1 MPWQN
6 DPEKR
11 ARDARVYGNPVYQRN
26 RRAALARAGRRCEQP
41 VEGRP
46 CRSTDRVQVDHVTP
60 VSQGGG
66 HDLENL
72 QVLCHRHHMIKTAQ
86 EGGGYRS
93 AAAVGDP
100 PLTGRTAWLY
110 LAVQ

>member
-11 ARDARVYGNPVYQRN
+11 ARDAQFYGDPEYQRN
-26 RRAALARAGRRCEQP
+26 RKAALTRAGRRCEYP

-60 VSQGGG
+60 HAQGGG
-66 HDLENL
+66 HNLENL
-72 QVLCHRHHMIKTAQ
+72 QVLCHHHHLIKTAQ

-93 AAAVGDP
+93 SRDSADP
-100 PLTGRTAWLY
+100 PLTTRTTW
-110 LAVQ
+110 